1 MTFGEKLSELLE
13 ERNISQKE
21 FAETLSIAPTTLN
34 GYIKDKRQPD
44 FETVRKITSALN
56 VSADYLLDTTEK
68 SFKITSNEFS
78 LISKLRTLSNEQQKM
93 VYDLVDVT
101 VKNNKNK
108 TP

>member
-1 MTFGEKLSELLE
+1 M
-13 ERNISQKE
+13 
-21 FAETLSIAPTTLN
+21 
-34 GYIKDKRQPD
+34 
-44 FETVRKITSALN
+44 N

-101 VKNNKNK
+101 IKNNKNK